1 MAVLEV
7 SRQVK
12 RRLALA
18 ADLPT
23 DHPERLDDIEAM
35 IAQLPDPQLLCAEQR
50 AGALA
55 MAARLRNQLESYM
68 TEVAAAADDQADSR
82 VLGAGTTGM
91 LVAVA
96 TRRNPQTG
104 SAQVARSRAL
114 QAVPHVRSSFA
125 KGALSAAHVSV
136 ITEEAGHIRG
146 FAEIEANVV
155 AIAECVEPA
164 ELRRLLKILVDQ
176 SRPEKLDQDHE
187 AQRERRGLS
196 LSETPDGMFRIDGY
210 LDPVAGA
217 NLRDV
222 LVKLMG
228 RSGREDLRTAKQ
240 RRADALSEVVAA
252 AAANRSPSGV
262 SQLSVLVDL
271 EDLSSGDGAQSEDGS
286 ALGSRLLDL
295 ITCSSIVSVILG
307 TRRQNVFVPLALAR
321 GKRTASAS
329 QWKALIVRDRGCIRC
344 GRTPRFCEAHHVH
357 HWRRGGATEV
367 RNMVLLCSRCHH
379 DLHLGHFEVEMEEGL
394 PRITAGPG
402 RAPPLTA

>member
-1 MAVLEV
+1 M
-7 SRQVK
+7 
-12 RRLALA
+12 
-18 ADLPT
+18 
-23 DHPERLDDIEAM
+23 
-35 IAQLPDPQLLCAEQR
+35 
-50 AGALA
+50 
-55 MAARLRNQLESYM
+55 
-68 TEVAAAADDQADSR
+68 
-82 VLGAGTTGM
+82 
-91 LVAVA
+91 
-96 TRRNPQTG
+96 
-104 SAQVARSRAL
+104 
-114 QAVPHVRSSFA
+114 
-125 KGALSAAHVSV
+125 
-136 ITEEAGHIRG
+136 
-146 FAEIEANVV
+146 
-155 AIAECVEPA
+155 
-164 ELRRLLKILVDQ
+164 
-176 SRPEKLDQDHE
+176 DQDHE

-240 RRADALSEVVAA
+240 RRADALNEVVAA
-252 AAANRSPSGV
+252 AAANRKPSGV

-286 ALGSRLLDL
+286 ALGSRLFDL

-357 HWRRGGATEV
+357 HWRHGGATEV

-394 PRITAGPG
+394 PRVTAGPG